1 MIENLG
7 LAGREKQETK
17 FNRMTET
24 DIWTKKPLKSKVTYN
39 ADPRE
44 PGMTIKV
51 NTANKTLNI
60 ATMEEIF
67 GPISIT
73 LPQINCTTDAPDQL
87 KTTWINQLTH
97 QPRKY
102 S

>member
-7 LAGREKQETK
+7 LAGRETE

-60 ATMEEIF
+60 ATMEEIC

-73 LPQINCTTDAPDQL
+73 IPQINCTPDARPA
-87 KTTWINQLTH
+87 IAGS
-97 QPRKY
+97 PRPAKDDLD
-102 S
+102 